1 VPKIQLFSY
10 LSSGAAKE
18 CLAIALRYSATR
30 LTVGPD
36 GKSDT
41 PILKYQLQQNA
52 LMPLLAATYAIDFAL
67 QYVKDCW
74 AFQVNMLIFLCIY
87 SFVDIVIFYTVI
99 SKTIFAFSLVDFN

>member
-1 VPKIQLFSY
+1 MLKKMKIYVFL
-10 LSSGAAKE
+10 LLTGAAKA

-52 LMPLLAATYAIDFAL
+52 LMPLLASTYAIDFAM
-67 QYVKDCW
+67 QYVKDRW
-74 AFQVNMLIFLCIY
+74 AFQVNWCIVN
-87 SFVDIVIFYTVI
+87 SGTATD
-99 SKTIFAFSLVDFN
+99 

>member
-1 VPKIQLFSY
+1 MFCD
-10 LSSGAAKE
+10 LSSGAAKT
-18 CLAIALRYSATR
+18 CLGIALRYSATR

-67 QYVKDCW
+67 HYVKDCW
-74 AFQVNMLIFLCIY
+74 AFQVNMRNLL
-87 SFVDIVIFYTVI
+87 
-99 SKTIFAFSLVDFN
+99 LVMKHCALPQLKLSVT